1 MISPILDYLRFLNSK
16 TYLYKP
22 LNNIDLI
29 DVLIESIE
37 FNSNNKENQNS
48 VEKYNFIYNN
58 LNIVKEYII
67 KMTEYLNKFINNEM
81 DDNLIVNE
89 DIEIIKYYRSK
100 IINKNNYKNYEL
112 YHNLDT
118 YLEDI
123 DINQNL
129 PKKKSKSGDSKN
141 QKEIYFEDN
150 IFNGFK
156 DISSPSDKIVPEFLY
171 IKNGDTSLKLRNE
184 ILIC

>member
-1 MISPILDYLRFLNSK
+1 MTSPILDYLRFLNSK
-16 TYLYKP
+16 KYLFKP

-37 FNSNNKENQNS
+37 FNNNNQCKNNINR
-48 VEKYNFIYNN
+48 YDFIYNN

-67 KMTEYLNKFINNEM
+67 KMTEHLNKFISNEYNN
-81 DDNLIVNE
+81 NSIINE

-100 IINKNNYKNYEL
+100 IIDKNNYKNYDL
-112 YHNLDT
+112 YNNLDT

-123 DINQNL
+123 DINQNIPTKEL
-129 PKKKSKSGDSKN
+129 NLNNSKIK
-141 QKEIYFEDN
+141 KEIYFEDN

-156 DISSPSDKIVPEFLY
+156 TISSSSNTIVPEFLY
-171 IKNGDTSLKLRNE
+171 IKNGNKSLKLRNE